1 MKGGRTPGGE
11 DMLLGSPDGRFA
23 VVTPE
28 GLLALGGPVASIE
41 DMGESFA
48 RVMHA
53 IPWVNEAEARTQ
65 LAAAGLSPRAIDEQ
79 FAAAARKLAVMA
91 SQPTI
96 MERITKVG
104 YRNTD
109 GQEVVRRTD
118 RQRDGQRVFV
128 MRCSVCG
135 HEYGSLGCDADIR
148 RCPACQ
154 DGAPSVI

>member
-1 MKGGRTPGGE
+1 MKDRRTPGGE
-11 DMLLGSPDGRFA
+11 PMLLASPDGRFA

-28 GLLALGGPVASIE
+28 RLFDLASPVRSVEELGG
-41 DMGESFA
+41 SFA
-48 RVMHA
+48 RAMNT
-53 IPWVNEAEARTQ
+53 IPWLGEAEARTQ
-65 LAAAGLSPRAIDEQ
+65 LADAGLSPRAIDEQ
-79 FAAAARKLAVMA
+79 FAAAARKLAVLT

-104 YRNTD
+104 YRNAD

-128 MRCSVCG
+128 MRCSVCA